1 MRTDRDGGAD
11 LMVLEPA
18 MRSILFGMLALLA
31 LIAVSALGAIILVPP
46 DSAGPDLQVILPA
59 AHAQGGKSQGNVPQ
73 APVGHRQP
81 TVKDAPNV
89 QESHSADDAMK
100 KIDENLKKKLGGIC
114 RGC

>member
-1 MRTDRDGGAD
+1 
-11 LMVLEPA
+11 
-18 MRSILFGMLALLA
+18 MRSILFGILALLA
-31 LIAVSALGAIILVPP
+31 LLAVSALSALVLVPP
-46 DSAGPDLQVILPA
+46 NSAGPDLQVILSA
-59 AHAQGGKSQGNVPQ
+59 AHAQGGGKSQGNVPQ

-81 TVKDAPNV
+81 TVKDVPNV